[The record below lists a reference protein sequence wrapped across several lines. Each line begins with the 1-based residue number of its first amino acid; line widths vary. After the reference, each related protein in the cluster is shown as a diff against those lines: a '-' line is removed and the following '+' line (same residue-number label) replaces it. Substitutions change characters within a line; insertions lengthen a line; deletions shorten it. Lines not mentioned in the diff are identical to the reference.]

1 VTRHISKNVYESKI
15 GQVSNPVS
23 QNMRKVYENNIFVVN
38 IPPEVDE
45 VQLRKVFEEKPGDI
59 ISYKIKEILRKDK
72 PEKSVI

>member
-1 VTRHISKNVYESKI
+1 
-15 GQVSNPVS
+15 
-23 QNMRKVYENNIFVVN
+23 MRKVYENNIFVVN